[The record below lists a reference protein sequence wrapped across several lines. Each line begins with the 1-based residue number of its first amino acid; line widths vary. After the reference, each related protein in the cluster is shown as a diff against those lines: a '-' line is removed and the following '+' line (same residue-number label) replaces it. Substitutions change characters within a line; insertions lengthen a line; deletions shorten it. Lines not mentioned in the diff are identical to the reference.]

1 MQPDTP
7 VYPVRVRG
15 DLDPALSRWQWI
27 IKWILAIPHYIVLFF
42 LYIAYFVVTV
52 IAFFAILFTGRY
64 PRGLFDFNV
73 GVMRWGWRVRFY
85 AFAPLGTDRYPPFSL
100 RPDEN
105 YPADLDVEYPEQL
118 HRWLVLI
125 KWWLLA
131 IPQYLIVAVIAGGGM
146 RYWGGGGGYRG
157 HHGHGHHGHH
167 MATHMGGMSWVSLIG
182 VLVIIAAIGLLF
194 TGRYPRGLFDF
205 VMGLLRWTIRVRVYS
220 SLMRD
225 EYPPFRLDQG
235 AREPGDAGAVVAA
248 PEPGPAPEPG
258 AAADAGAEAETR
270 VSPEPGTENT

>member
-52 IAFFAILFTGRY
+52 IAFFAILFTARF

-85 AFAPLGTDRYPPFSL
+85 ALSPLGTDRYPPFSL
-100 RPDEN
+100 RSDEN
-105 YPADLDVEYPEQL
+105 YPADLDVDYPERL
-118 HRWLVLI
+118 NRWLVLI

-131 IPQYLIVAVIAGGGM
+131 IPQYLIVAAIAGGGM
-146 RYWGGGGGYRG
+146 GFWGGG
-157 HHGHGHHGHH
+157 HHGHHGHH
-167 MATHMGGMSWVSLIG
+167 GHMHTMGGESWISLLTIL
-182 VLVIIAAIGLLF
+182 VLIAAIGLLF
-194 TGRYPRGLFDF
+194 TGKYPRGLFDF
-205 VMGLLRWTIRVRVYS
+205 VMGLVRWIIRVRVYS

-235 AREPGDAGAVVAA
+235 AREPGAAVAAVSSPA
-248 PEPGPAPEPG
+248 PEPGPAPESGP
-258 AAADAGAEAETR
+258 AAESGPAPEAGS
-270 VSPEPGTENT
+270 SPEPGSESS

>member
-1 MQPDTP
+1 MQPGIP

-27 IKWILAIPHYIVLFF
+27 IKWILAIPHYIVLIF
-42 LYIAYFVVTV
+42 LTIAYLVVTV

-85 AFAPLGTDRYPPFSL
+85 SLSPLGTDRYPPFSL

-105 YPADLDVEYPEQL
+105 YPADLEVDYPERL

-131 IPQYLIVAVIAGGGM
+131 LPQYLIVRAFAGGM
-146 RYWGGGGGYRG
+146 RWGGGGA
-157 HHGHGHHGHH
+157 HHHHHSH
-167 MATHMGGMSWVSLIG
+167 MMGGGGISLLTIL
-182 VLVIIAAIGLLF
+182 VLVAVIGLLF
-194 TGRYPRGLFDF
+194 TGRYPVGLFNF
-205 VMGLLRWTIRVRVYS
+205 VMGLCRWAIRVLAYA

-235 AREPGDAGAVVAA
+235 AREPVPPAPPAVEPNH
-248 PEPGPAPEPG
+248 PEPQ
-258 AAADAGAEAETR
+258 AG
-270 VSPEPGTENT
+270 